1 MEKELRIKLNNTL
14 TEKAL
19 KDVLRAK
26 DIISYLLLFN
36 EFKTAHNTT
45 EKEIDTISLKDIYY
59 IRKNS
64 TTKYII
70 TKAYIDTTDNTILL
84 TLSNEI
90 EENKINIIKEIEENR
105 IKIYS
110 SDTIY
115 SSAKLQYINIKALEK
130 IYKNIIRVAKEKG
143 VKIAYKNSTKKQIDT
158 LKKEYIKAYEEYK
171 TLFNNLCAAWKKMEN
186 LYIGFTNTEEY
197 KVLSDIDRQLQRLNY
212 RAEGNYYSQAIDLDY
227 HLKDLYN
234 TILNDG
240 GVIKITL

>member
-1 MEKELRIKLNNTL
+1 MKKELRIKLNNTL
-14 TEKAL
+14 TQKAL
-19 KDVLRAK
+19 KDNLRAK
-26 DIISYLLLFN
+26 DIIKYLLSFN
-36 EFKTAHNTT
+36 EFKTAHNAT
-45 EKEIDTISLKDIYY
+45 EKEINDISLKDLYY

-70 TKAYIDTTDNTILL
+70 TKAYINTSDNVIIL

-110 SDTIY
+110 NSTIY

-130 IYKNIIRVAKEKG
+130 IYKDIIRVAKEKG
-143 VKIAYKNSTKKQIDT
+143 VKIAYKNSTKKQIVT
-158 LKKEYIKAYEEYK
+158 LKKEYTKAYEEYK
-171 TLFNNLCAAWKKMEN
+171 KLFNTLCESWKKMEN
-186 LYIGFTNTEEY
+186 LYMGFTDTEEY

-212 RAEGNYYSQAIDLDY
+212 RTERNYYRQAIDLGY

-234 TILNDG
+234 TVLNDG

>member
-1 MEKELRIKLNNTL
+1 M
-14 TEKAL
+14 
-19 KDVLRAK
+19 
-26 DIISYLLLFN
+26 
-36 EFKTAHNTT
+36 
-45 EKEIDTISLKDIYY
+45 YY

-70 TKAYIDTTDNTILL
+70 TKAYIDTTDNIILL

-90 EENKINIIKEIEENR
+90 EENRINITKEIEENR

-130 IYKNIIRVAKEKG
+130 IYKDIIRVAKEKG

-186 LYIGFTNTEEY
+186 LYIGFTDTEEY

-212 RAEGNYYSQAIDLDY
+212 RAEGNYYNQAIDLDY